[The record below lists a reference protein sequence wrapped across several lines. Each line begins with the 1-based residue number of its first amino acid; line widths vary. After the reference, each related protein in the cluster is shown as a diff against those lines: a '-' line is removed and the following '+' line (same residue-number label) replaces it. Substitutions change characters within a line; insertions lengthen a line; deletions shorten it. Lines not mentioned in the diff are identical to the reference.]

1 MLEHE
6 GPIHAPPAQFPAPH
20 SPYDAPQAQAPA
32 YAHQGYEPP
41 RAQEPPRYSAPQA
54 PPHQAAYPQQAPQ
67 PPAPVEP
74 QAPRLRA
81 APTSDEEHAV
91 AIPLIHGLD
100 RPYRVEIALE
110 GEIRVSG
117 ELKSFSILPT
127 DTPEQ
132 PPADPENPSS

>member
-1 MLEHE
+1 MRMS
-6 GPIHAPPAQFPAPH
+6 PRAPRSRPATPP
-20 SPYDAPQAQAPA
+20 QAPA
-32 YAHQGYEPP
+32 P
-41 RAQEPPRYSAPQA
+41 
-54 PPHQAAYPQQAPQ
+54 QAAYPQPVPQSPPAAEPQ
-67 PPAPVEP
+67 P
-74 QAPRLRA
+74 PRLRA

-127 DTPEQ
+127 DAPEQ
-132 PPADPENPSS
+132 PPADPENSSS